1 MRLAESARPSGA
13 GGLALNRL
21 FFALWPGAAVRDAIA
36 QAARDLRVRMPSGG
50 RAVDPE
56 RFHLT
61 LAFLGN
67 AVSDDQQTALLQTA
81 ANLQM
86 PQFELRL
93 DTAGSFRKPQ
103 GPWWLGCSQPPEA
116 LHALHD
122 RLRDLA
128 LACDLSTDRGRFVP
142 HVTIARQARAS
153 LPPTRVQP
161 IDWMVCE
168 FTLVRSLLDAQA
180 PAYEILGRWRLDGTS
195 SANTTGRIEQM
206 GLF

>member
-1 MRLAESARPSGA
+1 MQPAEAGRPSA
-13 GGLALNRL
+13 ADGLALNRL
-21 FFALWPGAAVRDAIA
+21 FFALWPGAAVREVIA

-67 AVSDDQQTALLQTA
+67 AVSASQQAALLA
-81 ANLQM
+81 AAGGLRV
-86 PQFELRL
+86 PRFDLRL

-103 GPWWLGCSQPPEA
+103 GPWWLGCSRPPEM
-116 LHALHD
+116 LRTLHD

-128 LACDLSTDRGRFVP
+128 LACGISADRGRFVP
-142 HVTIARQARAS
+142 HVTIARQAQAS

-161 IDWMVCE
+161 IDWTACE
-168 FTLVRSLLDAQA
+168 FMLVRSLLDAQA
-180 PAYEILGRWRLDGTS
+180 PAYEILGRWPLEGMDSAGT
-195 SANTTGRIEQM
+195 AGRIEQM